1 MTELAMLMKT
11 IPMGTIV
18 TAWMSLQED
27 IVNTMHYVKMGV
39 DVKMGLHVEQIKT
52 RPSYDAIV
60 CLGILEI
67 DAKQVLFTMTQ
78 VNCCHIFLIGNTIQN
93 KLILFEIS
101 ETDITRPKFDGN
113 GYLSFP
119 ISATKSIRHLTSF
132 SLEIKTLATDGMIL
146 WIGEVIDLY
155 RKK

>member
-1 MTELAMLMKT
+1 MTA
-11 IPMGTIV
+11 
-18 TAWMSLQED
+18 
-27 IVNTMHYVKMGV
+27 
-39 DVKMGLHVEQIKT
+39 
-52 RPSYDAIV
+52 
-60 CLGILEI
+60 CLGILET
-67 DAKQVLFTMTQ
+67 DAKQVMFPGTQ
-78 VNCCHIFLIGNTIQN
+78 VHYCC
-93 KLILFEIS
+93 ILKHKYLFFSANIYFQVQILLAIS

-146 WIGEVIDLY
+146 WIGEVINLY